1 MKTKKGVDTG
11 MFLPSG
17 GANLNQ
23 SNDTQNI
30 IRIQLHHNK

>member
-11 MFLPSG
+11 MLLPSG